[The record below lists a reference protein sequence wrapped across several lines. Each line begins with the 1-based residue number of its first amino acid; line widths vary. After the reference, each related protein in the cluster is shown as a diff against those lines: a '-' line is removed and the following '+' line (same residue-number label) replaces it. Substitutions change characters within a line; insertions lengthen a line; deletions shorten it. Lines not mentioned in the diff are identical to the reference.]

1 MKTKQS
7 AITPTRSENYSE
19 WYLAVIKAADMA
31 EHSSVRGCMVIK
43 PWGFGIWE
51 QIQFLLN
58 QEIKA
63 TGHQNVYFPLLI
75 PLSSL
80 EKEAEHVEGFAKECA
95 VVTHS
100 RLVKEGERLVPA
112 GKLEEPFIIRPTSE
126 MIIGEMFAKW
136 ISSYR
141 DLPLLLNQWA
151 NVMRWE
157 MRPRLFLRT
166 SEFLWQE
173 GHTAH
178 ATSGEARE
186 HALRMLYVYERFC
199 IEILA
204 IPVILGEKTVGER
217 FPGAVAT
224 YTLEA
229 MMQDTKA
236 LQCGT
241 SHYLGQNF
249 SKAAEICFTNNQGT
263 REYVWTTSWGVTT
276 RLIGALIMIH
286 SDDNGLI
293 VPPRIAPSHLVII
306 PFIPSGKQAVEVQS
320 YCYTLQQEL
329 QKNLYHTDTI
339 KVIIDNREMTSGEK
353 KWHWIKKGIPIC
365 VEIGSREVSENT
377 VTLVRRFPDIH
388 SKEKISKETFI
399 QVLPKMLDDIQS
411 GLYQQA
417 LQFQQSNIVHCN
429 DEKELYAFFQKGKK
443 GFVTAYFSG
452 KESIEK
458 QLQQDLGI
466 TVRCLPL
473 SMQERLGKC
482 IFTQAPSSR
491 IGIFAKAY

>member
-7 AITPTRSENYSE
+7 AITPTRTENYSE
-19 WYLAVIKAADMA
+19 WYLAVVKAADMA
-31 EHSSVRGCMVIK
+31 EHSSVRGCMVMK
-43 PWGFGIWE
+43 PWGYGIWE
-51 QIQFLLN
+51 QIQSLLN

-63 TGHQNVYFPLLI
+63 RGHQNVYFPLLI
-75 PLSSL
+75 PLSNL
-80 EKEAEHVEGFAKECA
+80 EKEAEHIEGFAKECA

-100 RLVKEGERLVPA
+100 RLVKEGEKLVPA

-178 ATSGEARE
+178 ATSEEA
-186 HALRMLYVYERFC
+186 HQHVLKMLYVYERFC
-199 IEILA
+199 IDVLA
-204 IPVILGEKTVGER
+204 IPVVLGEKTKNER

-229 MMQDTKA
+229 MMQDGKA

-241 SHYLGQNF
+241 SHDLGQNF
-249 SKAAEICFTNNQGT
+249 SKAAEICFTNNQGN

-276 RLIGALIMIH
+276 RLIGALIMVH

-293 VPPRIAPSHLVII
+293 VPPRIAPSHLVVI
-306 PFIPSGKQAVEVQS
+306 PFIPSNKQAVEIQS
-320 YCYTLQQEL
+320 YCYALQQEL
-329 QKNLYHTDTI
+329 QKNLYHGDKI
-339 KVIIDNREMTSGEK
+339 KVVVDNRVMTSGEK

-365 VEIGSREVSENT
+365 VEIGPKEVSENT
-377 VTLVRRFPDIH
+377 VTLLRRFPDIQ
-388 SKEKISKETFI
+388 SKEKISKETFA
-399 QVLPKMLDDIQS
+399 QVLPKILDDIQG
-411 GLYQQA
+411 GLYEKA
-417 LQFQQSNIVHCN
+417 LQFQQNNIVHCH
-429 DEKELYAFFQKGKK
+429 DQKELYGFFQKGKK
-443 GFVTAYFSG
+443 GFVTAYFCG

-473 SMQERLGKC
+473 SLQERLGKC
-482 IFTQAPSSR
+482 IFTDAIESR
-491 IGIFAKAY
+491 IAIFAKAY

>member
-7 AITPTRSENYSE
+7 AITPTRTENYSE

-51 QIQFLLN
+51 QIKSLLN

-63 TGHQNVYFPLLI
+63 RGHQNVYFPLLI
-75 PLSSL
+75 PLGNL
-80 EKEAEHVEGFAKECA
+80 EKEAEHIEGFAKECA

-100 RLVKEGERLVPA
+100 RLVKQGERLVPA

-178 ATSGEARE
+178 ATSEEA
-186 HALRMLYVYERFC
+186 HQHVLTMLHVYERFC
-199 IEILA
+199 IDVLA
-204 IPVILGEKTVGER
+204 IPVVLGEKTKNER
-217 FPGAVAT
+217 FPGALAT

-229 MMQDTKA
+229 MMQDGKA

-241 SHYLGQNF
+241 SHDLGQNF
-249 SKAAEICFTNNQGT
+249 SKAAEICFTNNQGN

-276 RLIGALIMIH
+276 RLIGALIMVH

-306 PFIPSGKQAVEVQS
+306 PFIPSNKQAVEIQS
-320 YCYTLQQEL
+320 YCYDLQQEL
-329 QKNLYHTDTI
+329 QKNLYHGDKI
-339 KVIIDNREMTSGEK
+339 KVVVDNRVMTSGEK

-365 VEIGSREVSENT
+365 VEIGPKEVSENT
-377 VTLVRRFPDIH
+377 VTLLRRFPDIQ
-388 SKEKISKETFI
+388 SKEKVSKETFM
-399 QVLPKMLDDIQS
+399 QVLPKILDDIQG
-411 GLYQQA
+411 GLYEKA
-417 LQFQQSNIVHCN
+417 LQFQQNNIVHCH
-429 DEKELYAFFQKGKK
+429 DQKELYAFFQKDKK
-443 GFVTAYFSG
+443 GFVTAYFCG

-473 SMQERLGKC
+473 SLQEKLGKC
-482 IFTQAPSSR
+482 IFTDALESR
-491 IGIFAKAY
+491 IAIFAKAY

>member
-1 MKTKQS
+1 MKKKQF
-7 AITPTRSENYSE
+7 AITPTRFENYSE

-31 EHSSVRGCMVIK
+31 EHSSVRGCMIIK
-43 PWGFGIWE
+43 PWGYGIWE
-51 QIQFLLN
+51 KIQFLLN
-58 QEIKA
+58 EQIKSH
-63 TGHQNVYFPLLI
+63 GHQNAYFPLLI

-80 EKEAEHVEGFAKECA
+80 EKEAEHIEGFAKECA

-100 RLVKEGERLVPA
+100 RLVKEGDKLVPSN
-112 GKLEEPFIIRPTSE
+112 KLEEPFIIRPTSE

-178 ATSGEARE
+178 ATKTEAYQ
-186 HALRMLYVYERFC
+186 HTLKMLYVYERFC
-199 IEILA
+199 IDVLA
-204 IPVILGEKTVGER
+204 IPVILGEKTENEK
-217 FPGAVAT
+217 FPGAVNT

-229 MMQDTKA
+229 MMQDGKA

-241 SHYLGQNF
+241 SHFLGQNF
-249 SKAAEICFTNNQGT
+249 SRAMDICFTNNKGT
-263 REYVWTTSWGVTT
+263 REYVWTTSWGLTT

-293 VPPRIAPSHLVII
+293 VPPRISPLHVVII
-306 PFIPSGKQAVEVQS
+306 SFIPSGKQEEEILS
-320 YCYTLQQEL
+320 YCENLQKEL
-329 QKNLYHTDTI
+329 EKNLYHGDRI
-339 KVIIDNREMTSGEK
+339 KVFHDRRDMTTGEK
-353 KWHWIKKGIPIC
+353 KWHWIKKGLPIC
-365 VEIGSREVSENT
+365 VEIGPKEVSDNT
-377 VTLVRRFPDIH
+377 VTLFRRFPDIQ
-388 SKEKISKETFI
+388 SKEKLSIENFI
-399 QVLPKMLDDIQS
+399 QILPKMLDDIQTE
-411 GLYQQA
+411 LYEKA
-417 LQFQQSNIVHCN
+417 CQFQQNHMVHCRN
-429 DEKELYAFFQKGKK
+429 QKELYAFFQKGKK
-443 GFVTAYFSG
+443 GFATAYFCG
-452 KESIEK
+452 KVSIEK

-473 SMQERLGKC
+473 NKQEDLGNC
-482 IFTQAPSSR
+482 IFTGAQMSR
-491 IGIFAKAY
+491 MAIFAKAY

>member
-7 AITPTRSENYSE
+7 AITPTRTENYSE

-31 EHSSVRGCMVIK
+31 EHSSVRGCMVMK

-51 QIQFLLN
+51 QIQSLLN

-63 TGHQNVYFPLLI
+63 QGHQNVYFPLLI

-100 RLVKEGERLVPA
+100 RLIKEGERLVPA

-126 MIIGEMFAKW
+126 MIIGEMLAKW

-151 NVMRWE
+151 NVIRWE

-178 ATSGEARE
+178 ATSEEA
-186 HALRMLYVYERFC
+186 HQHVLKMLYVYERFC
-199 IEILA
+199 IDMLA
-204 IPVILGEKTVGER
+204 IPVILGEKTKNER

-229 MMQDTKA
+229 MMQDGKA

-241 SHYLGQNF
+241 SHDLGQNF
-249 SKAAEICFTNNQGT
+249 SKAAEISFMTNQGS
-263 REYVWTTSWGVTT
+263 REYAWTTSWGVTT
-276 RLIGALIMIH
+276 RLIGALIMVH

-306 PFIPSGKQAVEVQS
+306 PFIPSSKQAPEIQS

-329 QKNLYHTDTI
+329 QKNLYHKDRI
-339 KVIIDNREMTSGEK
+339 KVVLDNRSMTNGEK

-365 VEIGSREVSENT
+365 VEIGPKEVSENT
-377 VTLVRRFPDIH
+377 VTLFRRFPDIQL
-388 SKEKISKETFI
+388 KERISKETLVE
-399 QVLPKMLDDIQS
+399 VLPKMLDDIQI
-411 GLYQQA
+411 GLYEKA
-417 LQFQQSNIVHCN
+417 LQFQQNNIVHCH
-429 DEKELYAFFQKGKK
+429 DQTELYAFFHKGKK
-443 GFVTAYFSG
+443 GFVTAYFCG
-452 KESIEK
+452 NESIEK
-458 QLQQDLGI
+458 QLQQELGI

-473 SMQERLGKC
+473 SFQERLGKC
-482 IFTQAPSSR
+482 IFTNALESR
-491 IGIFAKAY
+491 IAIFAKAY

>member
-1 MKTKQS
+1 MKTKQF
-7 AITPTRSENYSE
+7 AITPTRSENYSD

-31 EHSSVRGCMVIK
+31 EHSSVRGCMVMK
-43 PWGFGIWE
+43 PWGFSIWE
-51 QIQFLLN
+51 RIQFLLN
-58 QEIKA
+58 QQIKLL
-63 TGHQNVYFPLLI
+63 GHQNVYFPLLI

-80 EKEAEHVEGFAKECA
+80 EKEAEHIEGFAKECA

-100 RLVKEGERLVPA
+100 RLVKEGDRLVPA

-178 ATSGEARE
+178 ATSEEA
-186 HALRMLYVYERFC
+186 HQHVLKMLYVYERFC
-199 IEILA
+199 IEVLA
-204 IPVILGEKTVGER
+204 VPVVLGEKTENER

-229 MMQDTKA
+229 MMQDGKA

-249 SKAAEICFTNNQGT
+249 SKAAEIGFTNNQGT
-263 REYVWTTSWGVTT
+263 REYAWTTSWGVTT
-276 RLIGALIMIH
+276 RLIGTLIMVH
-286 SDDNGLI
+286 SDDNGLV

-306 PFIPSGKQAVEVQS
+306 PSGKQAIEVQS
-320 YCYTLQQEL
+320 YCYSLQQEL
-329 QKNLYHTDTI
+329 QKNLYHGDAI
-339 KVIIDNREMTSGEK
+339 KVIVDDRDMTSGGK

-365 VEIGSREVSENT
+365 VEIGPREVSENT
-377 VTLVRRFPDIH
+377 VTLFRRFPDVQ
-388 SKEKISKETFI
+388 SKEKMSGEAFI
-399 QVLPKMLDDIQS
+399 QILPKILDDIQS

-417 LQFQQSNIVHCN
+417 LQFQQNNIVHCH
-429 DEKELYAFFQKGKK
+429 DQKELYAFFQKGKK
-443 GFVTAYFSG
+443 GFVTAYFCG
-452 KESIEK
+452 KKSIEK

-473 SMQERLGKC
+473 NLQERIGSC
-482 IFTQAPSSR
+482 IFTGAPSSR